1 MALQNVVLA
10 SLVDFPAS
18 EARRVVF
25 PSSAGGRQSGGSG
38 FSPLDYRNTR
48 NPTGNYVLL
57 VFGCG
62 AGFSY
67 VS

>member
-25 PSSAGGRQSGGSG
+25 PSSAGVRQPGVSG
-38 FSPLDYRNTR
+38 FSPLDY
-48 NPTGNYVLL
+48 GD
-57 VFGCG
+57 
-62 AGFSY
+62 A
-67 VS
+67 